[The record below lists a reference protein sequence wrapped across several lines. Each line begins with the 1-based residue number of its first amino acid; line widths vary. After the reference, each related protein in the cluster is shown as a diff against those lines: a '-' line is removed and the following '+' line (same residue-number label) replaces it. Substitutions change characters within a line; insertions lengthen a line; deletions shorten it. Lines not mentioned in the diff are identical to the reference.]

1 MISNGC
7 KQRQDVKRFLT
18 GEELAARK
26 RDVNET
32 LCCPH
37 CDTRLSKWRV
47 PDSPFNEWPSEFQY
61 ICFNDDCAYFVR
73 GWGAMAAQGNF
84 GSYRFMYDPPTGG
97 CHPMAVLSE
106 GALRDGIVVGDK
118 C

>member
-1 MISNGC
+1 MISNRSR
-7 KQRQDVKRFLT
+7 QRQHTTTSLSRD
-18 GEELAARK
+18 ELAAR
-26 RDVNET
+26 RRVVGDT

-61 ICFNDDCAYFVR
+61 ICFNDDCAYFVK

-97 CHPMAVLSE
+97 CHPVAVLSE
-106 GALRDGIVVGDK
+106 SAFRDGIVVTDG
-118 C
+118 

>member
-1 MISNGC
+1 MISNRIE
-7 KQRQDVKRFLT
+7 QIQHMTT
-18 GEELAARK
+18 GFSRDEIAARRRVVK
-26 RDVNET
+26 QT

-37 CDTRLSKWRV
+37 CDSRLLKWRV

-61 ICFNDDCAYFVR
+61 LCFNDDCAYFVQ

-97 CHPMAVLSE
+97 CHPVAVLSD
-106 GALRDGIVVGDK
+106 GALRDGIVVTDE
-118 C
+118 